1 MGLRRIG
8 IVSGEEHD
16 RQILIDERVRPV
28 LHLAGRVALGVD
40 VGEFLELERAFQ
52 GDWEVDAA
60 GQEQKVVLA
69 EQALRDILNVLRS
82 LKKLFPFSAATP

>member
-1 MGLRRIG
+1 
-8 IVSGEEHD
+8 
-16 RQILIDERVRPV
+16 
-28 LHLAGRVALGVD
+28 
-40 VGEFLELERAFQ
+40 
-52 GDWEVDAA
+52 VDAA